1 MMKGRKAKHLGE
13 ILVERGILTP
23 EQLHEA
29 LLRQKEGG
37 ERLGQVLQDL
47 GFLTEEE
54 LLQAL
59 SDQLGLPIIS
69 LTDPSLNLY
78 PVINHFPQKYMKQYR
93 FFPLDLTNGV
103 LSVVMADPLDFYTL
117 DDIRLRTGYEVKVL
131 LGREREILRALDQ
144 CYSSSSSMEK
154 IIKDLEDE
162 GSRLGEE
169 EDVEQLKD
177 MASEAPV
184 VRLVNLIL
192 SRAVEAR
199 ASDVHLEPFEGRLR
213 VRYRID
219 GVLMDAESPPKRLQ
233 AAIVSRIKI
242 MAKMNIAER
251 RLPQDGRIRLQL
263 GGRDLDIRVSTI
275 PTIYG
280 ESVVMRLLDRGSV
293 LLGLEELGFN
303 QETERRFEALIK
315 KPHGIILVTGPT
327 GSGKTTTLY
336 AALRELNSVEKKIV
350 TIEDPVEYQ
359 LEGVN
364 QIQVKPKIGLTFAS
378 GLRHI
383 VRQDPDIILVG
394 EIRDAETAEI
404 AIHAALTGHLVLS
417 TLHTNDAAGA
427 ITRLLDM
434 GIEDYLVSSTLV
446 AVLAQRLVRKICLGC
461 KVPYVPEEGEL
472 RELGLDGARL
482 KGLTLFRGQGC
493 PDCNFLGYK
502 GRIGIYE
509 LLVVTEPLQ
518 RLILQK
524 ADANVLKQKAVEL
537 GMKTLREDSWEKVR
551 AGITTLAEVVR
562 VTQEDV

>member
-1 MMKGRKAKHLGE
+1 MKGRKKQLLGE
-13 ILVERGILTP
+13 ILVERGPLTP

-29 LLRQKEGG
+29 LLRQKEVG

-47 GFLTEEE
+47 GFLSEEE
-54 LLQAL
+54 ILSAL
-59 SDQLGLPIIS
+59 SDQLGLPIVS
-69 LTDPSLNLY
+69 LADPSLNLY
-78 PVINHFPQKYMKQYR
+78 PVINHFPQKFMKQYR

-192 SRAVEAR
+192 SRAVEGR
-199 ASDVHLEPFEGRLR
+199 ASDVHVEPFEGKLR

-233 AAIVSRIKI
+233 AAVVSRIKI

-263 GGRDLDIRVSTI
+263 GGQDLDIRVSTI

-280 ESVVMRLLDRGSV
+280 ESIVMRLLDRGSV
-293 LLGLEELGFN
+293 LLGLGELGFG
-303 QETERRFEALIK
+303 QETERRFETLIK

-336 AALRELNSVEKKIV
+336 GALRELNSVEKKII

-359 LEGVN
+359 LEGTN
-364 QIQVKPKIGLTFAS
+364 QIQVKPKIGLSFAA

-446 AVLAQRLVRKICLGC
+446 AILAQRLVRKICLGC
-461 KVPYVPEEGEL
+461 KVPYAPEEGEL
-472 RELGLDGARL
+472 RELGLDAARL
-482 KGLTLFRGQGC
+482 KGLTLFQGQGC
-493 PDCNFLGYK
+493 PECNFLGYK

-537 GMKTLREDSWEKVR
+537 GMKTLREDGWEKVK
-551 AGITTLAEVVR
+551 AGITTIAEVVR

>member
-1 MMKGRKAKHLGE
+1 MKGGKKKLLGG
-13 ILVERGILTP
+13 ILVERGALTP

-29 LLRQKEGG
+29 LTRQKEGG
-37 ERLGQVLQDL
+37 ERLGQVLQEL

-54 LLQAL
+54 VLQAL
-59 SDQLGLPIIS
+59 SDQLGVPIVS
-69 LTDPSLNLY
+69 LADPSLNLY
-78 PVINHFPQKYMKQYR
+78 PVINHFPQKFMKQYR
-93 FFPLDLTNGV
+93 FFPLDLSNGV

-131 LGREREILRALDQ
+131 LGREREVLRALDQ
-144 CYSSSSSMEK
+144 YYSSSSTMEK

-162 GSRLGEE
+162 GSRLAEE

-192 SRAVEAR
+192 SRAVESR
-199 ASDVHLEPFEGRLR
+199 ASDVHVEPFEGKLR

-219 GVLMDAESPPKRLQ
+219 GVLIDAESPPKRLQ

-263 GGRDLDIRVSTI
+263 GGQDLDIRVSTI

-280 ESVVMRLLDRGSV
+280 ESIVMRLLDRSNV
-293 LLGLEELGFN
+293 LLGLGELGFG
-303 QETERRFEALIK
+303 QGTERQFETLIK

-336 AALRELNSVEKKIV
+336 GALRELNSVEKKII

-364 QIQVKPKIGLTFAS
+364 QIQVKPKIGLSFAS

-461 KVPYVPEEGEL
+461 KVPYVPEEAEL
-472 RELGLDGARL
+472 RELGLDATKLR
-482 KGLTLFRGQGC
+482 GLALFKGQGC
-493 PDCNFLGYK
+493 SECNFLGYK

-524 ADANVLKQKAVEL
+524 ADANQIKQTAVER
-537 GMKTLREDSWEKVR
+537 GMKPLREDGWEKVKV
-551 AGITTLAEVVR
+551 GITTIAEVVR
-562 VTQEDV
+562 VAQEDV